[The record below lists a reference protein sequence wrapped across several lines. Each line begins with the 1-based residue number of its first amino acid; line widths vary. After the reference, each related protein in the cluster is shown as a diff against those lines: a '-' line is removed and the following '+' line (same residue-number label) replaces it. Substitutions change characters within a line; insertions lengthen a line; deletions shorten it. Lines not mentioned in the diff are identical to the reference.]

1 VQGNLELQLS
11 KLLDDTEDEA
21 SSNAWSAGSSSSSI
35 EQLSPVNF
43 VGGMGMFEGASNSN
57 LELSNNPVQPLGVE
71 LAAALDS
78 SSQYSS
84 DSEETVGEE
93 DGSVLCVHNNAVDFK
108 DGWVGSDNELSTAK
122 ADKDKDVHP
131 RRPSSAMYPSSSAS
145 NLSDSDSNDGVCIRN
160 PSKQYSVFMTSESSS
175 TPQSNEAENINS
187 TESINLH
194 IEQSPISQE
203 TTESIP
209 PVENRHLGES
219 APISLETEASTK
231 QGKVSPLINSHLCE
245 SPIPTSP
252 LEQGASTNAPT
263 VTKPPTSSNSTCLSE
278 EADIKSG
285 TSEDSR
291 ENELELIKLQV
302 CLLTLF

>member
-1 VQGNLELQLS
+1 MDFDRPQQWLSMHNGFKGTPLENGAMADGHYSDSLSRKLDQILNSHEYSDVEDAESVSVQGNLELQLS

-175 TPQSNEAENINS
+175 TP
-187 TESINLH
+187 L
-194 IEQSPISQE
+194 
-203 TTESIP
+203 
-209 PVENRHLGES
+209 
-219 APISLETEASTK
+219 
-231 QGKVSPLINSHLCE
+231 KVSH
-245 SPIPTSP
+245 
-252 LEQGASTNAPT
+252 Q
-263 VTKPPTSSNSTCLSE
+263 
-278 EADIKSG
+278 
-285 TSEDSR
+285 
-291 ENELELIKLQV
+291 
-302 CLLTLF
+302 